1 MGIGGAAVYSL
12 VLMVIREL
20 FQLRS
25 CASRV
30 LRSIRLETLD
40 GTAKY
45 GANLYA
51 MPQVLDR
58 AAVRQS
64 SPQAASNAFRND

>member
-12 VLMVIREL
+12 VLMVVREL
-20 FQLRS
+20 FQLGS

-30 LRSIRLETLD
+30 LRSIGRETLD
-40 GTAKY
+40 GTAQY
-45 GANLYA
+45 GANLHA

-58 AAVRQS
+58 GRS
-64 SPQAASNAFRND
+64 SDLVASHKECL